1 MRPRFRDAVEVMS
14 DKITDKIE
22 DCAAC
27 CCVDVGAII
36 DNSDTSTTL
45 NAVCKTEDEAM
56 AVLSQWTEHAEN
68 AASEPVTIN
77 HKLEQVE
84 LGYSMTAEIIF
95 SCQAELLIFQ
105 LGQR

>member
-1 MRPRFRDAVEVMS
+1 MS
-14 DKITDKIE
+14 EKITDKIE

-27 CCVDVGAII
+27 CCVDVGAVI

-45 NAVCKTEDEAM
+45 TAVCHTEEEAKT
-56 AVLSQWTEHAEN
+56 VLAQWQEHAEN

-77 HKLEQVE
+77 QKLEPVE
-84 LGYSMTAEIIF
+84 QGFEVTATIEF